1 MTTQITRIHAREIL
15 DSRGN
20 PTLEAEVT
28 LAGGGCGRAAVPS
41 GASTGS
47 REAVELRDGD
57 KLRYGGKGVQ
67 RAVANV
73 NGTIASALQ
82 GFDAVDQHGLDAQL
96 IALDATPN
104 KSRLGANALLGVS
117 LAAARAVAAARDE
130 PLWKYLSTL
139 NVAAPGAASAAAGAL
154 ALPVPMMNII
164 DGGAHADNNID
175 VQEFMILPVGL
186 PTFAEALRAGAEI
199 FHALKAGLH
208 GRGMSTAVG
217 DEGGFAPNLRSN
229 VEALDTILEAIH
241 QTGYKVGADIL
252 LGLDAASSEFYR
264 DGKYDLAGEGR
275 KYSSAQ
281 FVELLAGWTRQYPI
295 VSVED
300 GMAEG
305 DWDGWKP
312 LTETIGERVQVVGDD
327 LFVTN
332 PAIFREG
339 IARHIANSIL
349 VKVNQI
355 GTLSETLEAVAMAD
369 AAHYSAVISHRSG
382 ETEDTTI
389 ADIAVAT
396 TATQIKTGSLCR
408 SDRVAK
414 YNQLLRIEEQLG
426 ADARYA
432 GRRAFPNLA
441 RLPG

>member
-1 MTTQITRIHAREIL
+1 MTTSITRIHAREIL

-28 LAGGGCGRAAVPS
+28 LADGSFGRAAVPS

-57 KLRYGGKGVQ
+57 KSRYGGKGVKN
-67 RAVANV
+67 AVANV
-73 NGTIASALQ
+73 GGTIADALK
-82 GFDAVDQHGLDAQL
+82 GFDAADQQGLDAKL
-96 IALDATPN
+96 IALDGTPN
-104 KSRLGANALLGVS
+104 KGHLGANALLGVS
-117 LAAARAVAAARDE
+117 LAAAHAVAASAGV
-130 PLWKYLSTL
+130 PLWSYL
-139 NVAAPGAASAAAGAL
+139 AHGKPG

-164 DGGAHADNNID
+164 NGGAHADNNID

-199 FHALKAGLH
+199 FHALKGVLH
-208 GRGMSTAVG
+208 AHGMSTAVG

-241 QTGYKVGADIL
+241 QAGYKVGADLL

-275 KYSSAQ
+275 KYTSAQ
-281 FVELLAGWTRQYPI
+281 FAELLAGWTRQYPI

-305 DWDGWKP
+305 DWDGWKL

-349 VKVNQI
+349 IKVNQI

-369 AAHYSAVISHRSG
+369 AANYSAVISHRSG

-389 ADIAVAT
+389 ADIAVAS

-426 ADARYA
+426 VDARYA
-432 GRRAFPNLA
+432 GRQAFPNLA

>member
-1 MTTQITRIHAREIL
+1 M
-15 DSRGN
+15 
-20 PTLEAEVT
+20 
-28 LAGGGCGRAAVPS
+28 
-41 GASTGS
+41 
-47 REAVELRDGD
+47 
-57 KLRYGGKGVQ
+57 
-67 RAVANV
+67 
-73 NGTIASALQ
+73 
-82 GFDAVDQHGLDAQL
+82 
-96 IALDATPN
+96 IALDGTPN
-104 KSRLGANALLGVS
+104 KSHLGANALLGVS
-117 LAAARAVAAARDE
+117 LAAARAVADARDE
-130 PLWKYLSTL
+130 PLWSYLSTL
-139 NVAAPGAASAAAGAL
+139 TTAAAVPGATTSASESPARPSLAGRSQAQPL
-154 ALPVPMMNII
+154 PMGQRPNAPALPVPMMNII
-164 DGGAHADNNID
+164 NGGAHADNNID

-199 FHALKAGLH
+199 FHALKGVLH

-229 VEALDTILEAIH
+229 VEAIDTILEAIH
-241 QTGYKVGADIL
+241 KTGYKVGADIL
-252 LGLDAASSEFYR
+252 LGLDAASSEFYK

-275 KYSSAQ
+275 KYTSAQ
-281 FVELLAGWTRQYPI
+281 FVDLLAGWTKQYPI
-295 VSVED
+295 ISVED

-305 DWDGWKP
+305 DWDGWKL
-312 LTETIGERVQVVGDD
+312 LTDAIGERVQVVGDD

-349 VKVNQI
+349 IKVNQI

-369 AAHYSAVISHRSG
+369 AATYSAVISHRSG

-426 ADARYA
+426 ANARYA
-432 GRRAFPNLA
+432 GRQAFPNLA